1 MLRPGSL
8 RGSFVSNVFSFLL
21 KEKGISVDELEK
33 IMEELKKTSGHN
45 AMNEEAIRMIEA
57 MPK

>member
-1 MLRPGSL
+1 LQ
-8 RGSFVSNVFSFLL
+8 GSFVSNVFSFLL